1 MVNQT
6 IVEGRILSLLDD
18 MATRL
23 DDPTKARQDHAR
35 ELASIICEAITS
47 AEAIGT
53 VTVAGSASTQTG
65 TVKIPIK

>member
-1 MVNQT
+1 MVNKT
-6 IVEGRILSLLDD
+6 TVESRLLSLFND

-35 ELASIICEAITS
+35 ELADIICEAITS
-47 AEAIGT
+47 AEAVGT
-53 VTVAGSASTQTG
+53 VTVAGSASTQSG